1 MKKNFSKQLFVAIKQ
16 FFEDILQSHMD
27 PLGKMHEL
35 GCIIFEEYQAERP
48 LLKIADKKDA
58 KNFPWLFKDKLILFD
73 RYLLD
78 GSKIFSN
85 VEDGFSELKEYDFQP
100 TFFYRALFAAFMS
113 IVFIDKKKR
122 KEKNDD

>member
-1 MKKNFSKQLFVAIKQ
+1 M
-16 FFEDILQSHMD
+16 
-27 PLGKMHEL
+27 
-35 GCIIFEEYQAERP
+35 
-48 LLKIADKKDA
+48 LKIADKKDA
-58 KNFPWLFKDKLILFD
+58 KIFPWLFKDKLILFD

-85 VEDGFSELKEYDFQP
+85 VEDGFSELNEYDFQP
-100 TFFYRALFAAFMS
+100 MFFYRALFAAFMS